1 MPSTWGWNHIACF
14 WKPGSGIEGSQSP
27 VCSVRKVATRTY
39 NDNYNAHFSFLPLRP
54 PQFNPES
61 SNNQAPILQSR
72 TTDSSTLLSPPQPTN
87 LSSSPPLTHYLSHLL
102 KQTLQDQPRHN
113 NRRRSPNA
121 LRKCGGGTHVETRDP
136 GENESFERA
145 LGWGN
150 SQEGYGGLPEDQQQR
165 TTINGGKL
173 IGNSACSPHG
183 YPAG

>member
-113 NRRRSPNA
+113 NRRRSPDAWRKVVGARMLRVGIQGRTRA
-121 LRKCGGGTHVETRDP
+121 LREHLGGETAKKDMGGCP
-136 GENESFERA
+136 KI
-145 LGWGN
+145 N
-150 SQEGYGGLPEDQQQR
+150 S
-165 TTINGGKL
+165 
-173 IGNSACSPHG
+173 SAPQ
-183 YPAG
+183 